1 MLRWLAITCSSGFA
15 REGSTD
21 TSASRLIFLR
31 SEIVGLAPVLF
42 LTGFLGDG
50 DGEVANGEAAKTPA
64 PLTRSRGVLA
74 TDSHVWSSL

>member
-15 REGSTD
+15 REDSTD

-31 SEIVGLAPVLF
+31 SEIVGFAPFLA
-42 LTGFLGDG
+42 LTGFLGD
-50 DGEVANGEAAKTPA
+50 GEAAKTPA